1 MIRPRRASVLGLCV
15 ALAAVVVTAGVSAL
29 DGPIGTT
36 GATVTDQ
43 AVRIAPP
50 IPDDVVSVYN
60 SGELLSSTKQAAFAA
75 ATDAGAQAAV
85 RQAATIGLRSV
96 TRDGATVQ
104 QAPAGFAFPMGTTVL
119 EASTVRALM
128 GNEVAGA
135 LDAERLVMSAL
146 TASLRGAQTGDV
158 VTLVS
163 ASGGEVLFEIGAV
176 VDDSITGG
184 TELLV
189 TPAAAARLGL
199 ERESSVVIWDIDDRA
214 VLEGA
219 FSDRGLVSTSIR
231 IRRSWDLFDPDLTL
245 GMARTKALLGEFA
258 YRLNGDGSVSIDTA
272 WTSANLPASR
282 VLLNPDIPIRARCHN
297 VMEPALRDALA
308 EVAAA
313 GLAGTINVFH
323 ANTAG
328 GCYVP
333 RFSRVANSSIG
344 FLSRHTWGQA
354 IDTNTLGSCLGCAPP
369 DFVTNPGGCDTI
381 RIFRKHGFAWGGNF
395 LRPDGMHFEYVG
407 ERRDQFSYPSR
418 YCPNEVPDDG
428 VDQLVA
434 GELPLE
440 MTMRP
445 SIFSDALLVDADGHP
460 HEHGHEHG
468 ADGHGHEH

>member
-158 VTLVS
+158 VT
-163 ASGGEVLFEIGAV
+163 
-176 VDDSITGG
+176 
-184 TELLV
+184 
-189 TPAAAARLGL
+189 
-199 ERESSVVIWDIDDRA
+199 
-214 VLEGA
+214 
-219 FSDRGLVSTSIR
+219 
-231 IRRSWDLFDPDLTL
+231 
-245 GMARTKALLGEFA
+245 
-258 YRLNGDGSVSIDTA
+258 
-272 WTSANLPASR
+272 
-282 VLLNPDIPIRARCHN
+282 
-297 VMEPALRDALA
+297 
-308 EVAAA
+308 
-313 GLAGTINVFH
+313 
-323 ANTAG
+323 
-328 GCYVP
+328 
-333 RFSRVANSSIG
+333 
-344 FLSRHTWGQA
+344 
-354 IDTNTLGSCLGCAPP
+354 
-369 DFVTNPGGCDTI
+369 
-381 RIFRKHGFAWGGNF
+381 
-395 LRPDGMHFEYVG
+395 
-407 ERRDQFSYPSR
+407 
-418 YCPNEVPDDG
+418 
-428 VDQLVA
+428 
-434 GELPLE
+434 
-440 MTMRP
+440 
-445 SIFSDALLVDADGHP
+445 
-460 HEHGHEHG
+460 
-468 ADGHGHEH
+468 